1 MPRPAAALK
10 ETVIGVGIARLRRAL
25 VRSVAGMRSS
35 TASENPRSDAAGTT
49 VSPRIDDDGTDR
61 IEVARV
67 ALQFRLGRAAYVAS
81 PVYAMLMLVL
91 LWRPSWEAALVGWF
105 AVLLGVSLA
114 RAGVHLAYVR
124 AQGHPWRD
132 WERRFALGA
141 FAAGVAWAAAPVL
154 FFAAEDPLLQLAVM
168 FVVGGSIIGATGLY
182 APSTLALYAYVL
194 PPLVAMGAQLAAQG
208 GGTYGVLAF
217 AIGLLAAVLVR
228 VHHDLR
234 QSVVDG
240 LRLRD
245 ENTQLVRRAEASE
258 AWMRDAIESI
268 PDGVAVFDEGD
279 RLLACNAA
287 WATLYG
293 DGRAPGALSGLTY
306 REFASAA
313 FDAEA
318 RAGQFAGGRE
328 AWVEA
333 RLAERQRTEGELVQM
348 RARDGRWLQRRDL
361 RSGRGGWLS
370 LFTDVSALKG
380 AHERYVSLL
389 AEENAVLDTLPVG
402 VAFIENGRISRCNRR
417 LELML
422 GHAPGTLRD
431 RTTRVWYASD
441 AEWEERWRAVEAQL
455 AAGGVVES
463 ELELTRADGSR
474 LGCHLLG
481 RLLEPG
487 ALQGVAILTFTDV
500 DERLSALHALRR
512 SEGMYRDLV
521 ETSNDLIWSM
531 DLEGCW
537 TYLNAAAVRRIYGCD
552 PGDLLGRSFAEVLS
566 PAVRERDLAVF
577 RRLLEGE
584 PVFNYETRHVRQD
597 GSTVDLSFNAI
608 ALRDARGAVVGTT
621 GTARD
626 VTEHRRAA
634 AALYETVEKLR
645 LAVEIADLYYWE
657 WDAVTDALSFGHTPG
672 ALVGSA
678 GGRVMQGEDYVQRV
692 HPEDRDRFLAA
703 RAATF
708 ERGEAFICEYR
719 VIGEGAVTRWF
730 AARGRAVFDV
740 AGRVSRGIGVSQDIT
755 DRKRSEEEARFLA
768 HHDSLTALP
777 NRRLLDDRLK
787 QALFLAQRRAARLAV
802 LLVDLD
808 GFKRVNDVLGHRAGD
823 AVLREAAQRLAGCV
837 RKADTL
843 ARQGGDEFVIVIP
856 DLQNEADCQV
866 VAEKILLALTPEFKV
881 DGQRFRI
888 GASIGVSV
896 YPDDAGDGETLLRN
910 ADVAMYRAKELGK
923 NNYRFYAR

>member
-1 MPRPAAALK
+1 MARPAAALK
-10 ETVIGVGIARLRRAL
+10 ESVISAGIARLRRAL
-25 VRSVAGMRSS
+25 VRSVAGMNSS
-35 TASENPRSDAAGTT
+35 TPAEDTESGEAATP
-49 VSPRIDDDGTDR
+49 VPPRIDGDGPDR

-168 FVVGGSIIGATGLY
+168 FVVGGSIVGATGLY

-194 PPLVAMGAQLAAQG
+194 PPLIAMGGQLAAQG
-208 GGTYGVLAF
+208 GSTYGVLAF
-217 AIGLLAAVLVR
+217 AIGMLAAVLVR

-240 LRLRD
+240 LRLRE
-245 ENTQLVRRAEASE
+245 ENAQLVRRAEASE

-293 DGRAPGALSGLTY
+293 EGRAPDALTGLTY

-318 RAGQFAGGRE
+318 RAGQFAGRRE

-333 RLAERQRTEGELVQM
+333 RLAERQRAEGELVQM

-380 AHERYVSLL
+380 AHERYVNLL

-402 VAFIENGRISRCNRR
+402 VAFVEHGRISRCNRR

-422 GHAPGTLRD
+422 GHAPGALRD

-531 DLEGCW
+531 DLEGRW

-552 PGDLLGRSFAEVLS
+552 PGDLLGRPFAEVLA

-584 PVFNYETRHVRQD
+584 PVFNYETRHVRHD

-645 LAVEIADLYYWE
+645 LAVEVADLYYWE

-703 RAATF
+703 RSATLG
-708 ERGEAFICEYR
+708 RGEAFICEYR

-730 AARGRAVFDV
+730 AARGRAAFDV

-881 DGQRFRI
+881 DGQTFRI
-888 GASIGVSV
+888 GASIGISV